1 MSSNPERIFSLTG
14 LLLTASLARLQYN
27 IIGASMALGSDEQ
40 LKRLAKEE
48 TILTGGKVSQ
58 RHAKACDRSISRAGQ
73 QEGQ

>member
-1 MSSNPERIFSLTG
+1 
-14 LLLTASLARLQYN
+14 
-27 IIGASMALGSDEQ
+27 MALGLWDREGVINMVDGQ

-58 RHAKACDRSISRAGQ
+58 RHAKARDRPILRAGR

>member
-1 MSSNPERIFSLTG
+1 MSSNPERIVSLTG
-14 LLLTASLARLQYN
+14 LRLTASLARLPSN
-27 IIGASMALGSDEQ
+27 IIGASMALGSDGQ

-58 RHAKACDRSISRAGQ
+58 RHAKAHDRLILGAGQ

>member
-1 MSSNPERIFSLTG
+1 
-14 LLLTASLARLQYN
+14 
-27 IIGASMALGSDEQ
+27 MALGSDGQ

-58 RHAKACDRSISRAGQ
+58 HHAKTHNGPILRAGR